1 MNSEK
6 EFKKR
11 VTRRSFQLAENMAND
26 NDGVTKNNADFQ
38 HSSPSMRTFVK
49 GKKLIFIN
57 ISTVTRTWI

>member
-11 VTRRSFQLAENMAND
+11 VTRRSFQSAENMAND
-26 NDGVTKNNADFQ
+26 NDGVTKSNADFQ
-38 HSSPSMRTFVK
+38 HSSASMRTFVK

-57 ISTVTRTWI
+57 INTVTRTWI